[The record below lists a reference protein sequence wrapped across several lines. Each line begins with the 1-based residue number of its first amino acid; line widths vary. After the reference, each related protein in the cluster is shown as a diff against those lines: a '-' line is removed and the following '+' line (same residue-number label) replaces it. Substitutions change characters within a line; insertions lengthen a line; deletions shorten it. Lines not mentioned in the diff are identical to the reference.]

1 VEFAQGAVDVA
12 INQKEVSRFP
22 GDVWRSGFGL
32 QGVLECGSLSRNV
45 ARDLVC
51 AGEVKPIVGIA
62 WIEGNGG
69 AIIFD
74 SRFGIAGDEG
84 KVASQA
90 MTIIGVSR
98 RKPHRELQ
106 FRQLRP
112 RREEAGSELFADQE
126 EVKAGEKNRHSR

>member
-1 VEFAQGAVDVA
+1 MAPSVCCLPIKKLRKAIRESVRAGIGFAQERIGIRANAPGGGDRRIDQFEVVLDDHVEFAQGAVDVA

-22 GDVWRSGFGL
+22 GDVGRGGFGL

-69 AIIFD
+69 AI
-74 SRFGIAGDEG
+74 S
-84 KVASQA
+84 
-90 MTIIGVSR
+90 
-98 RKPHRELQ
+98 
-106 FRQLRP
+106 FR
-112 RREEAGSELFADQE
+112 
-126 EVKAGEKNRHSR
+126 